1 MMNIVHLILP
11 PTIILTK
18 LNKHMRYP
26 VVNKTTGETKDVHMS
41 HSEIMEWYKEN
52 PEWERDW
59 SYGCAS
65 IGEVGDWKT
74 KNVVKHPGW
83 KDVLDG
89 VRKVPGNTL
98 AKDNLY

>member
-1 MMNIVHLILP
+1 MPSTPNFIPQSTTL
-11 PTIILTK
+11 LTN
-18 LNKHMRYP
+18 LNNNMKYP
-26 VVNKTTGETKDVHMS
+26 VINKTTRETKEVHMS

>member
-1 MMNIVHLILP
+1 M
-11 PTIILTK
+11 K
-18 LNKHMRYP
+18 YP
-26 VVNKTTGETKDVHMS
+26 VINKTTRETKDVHMS
-41 HSEIMEWYKEN
+41 HSEIMEWYEEN

-59 SYGCAS
+59 SHGAATIS
-65 IGEVGDWKT
+65 GGVGDWKT

-98 AKDNLY
+98 DKNNLY